1 MEEELS
7 NENSEH
13 AKVEAEVTYSSSSGD
28 KDFARETIPRK
39 KNTAKLLGSI
49 ADASPEKRD
58 LVILMFNDL
67 VWKLIDSYL
76 RLQKGLVFIFLSLK
90 FYFLFY

>member
-1 MEEELS
+1 MKIVNMRKWRLKLLTCRRLEIKILLEKQFPE
-7 NENSEH
+7 
-13 AKVEAEVTYSSSSGD
+13 
-28 KDFARETIPRK
+28 K
-39 KNTAKLLGSI
+39 KNTAKLSGSI